1 MTTTQLPANVIATL
15 ERLTDPDTIALNR
28 AIDELENA
36 ASWLVDKED
45 LDKLTADHKAELSLA
60 YDAVHEALEAVNEI
74 LLRRTTP

>member
-60 YDAVHEALEAVNEI
+60 YDCVHEALEAVNEI